1 MRALATQQGTTLFMN
16 LLAAWSLLLMRLSGQ
31 DDVVI
36 GVPSANRSQQ
46 ELEGLIGF
54 FVNTL
59 ALRMTRSAN
68 PTVASWLQQAL
79 HVALAAQEHQDL
91 PFDQVVEVLN
101 PPRSLAYSPVFQ
113 ALFAWEQHQD
123 SDLTLSGL
131 DVSVLQSSQ
140 PVAKFDLQL
149 ALSERDGQ
157 IVGGLEHASG
167 LYEPETVV
175 QMGEYLRR
183 ILTQMVEDSEQPLAT
198 VALLNTEQH
207 RQIVHDWNRTERDTS
222 RQPDCVTRF
231 EAIVQRVPNAV
242 ALLADEQALTYAE
255 LNQSANRL
263 AHYLIQQGVKP
274 EQRVGLCLER
284 SPQMVIGLLAIL
296 KAGAAYVPFDPAY
309 PAERLAFMFGDAAPT
324 LLLTQASLRADLP
337 QLRDT
342 LSICCLDV
350 DAQQWAQ
357 CSDCNP
363 HVPVSPGN
371 LAYVLYTSGS
381 TGRPKGVAHSR
392 AALDNLIA
400 WQLEQAPV
408 SQRVLQFA
416 SLNFDVSF
424 QEICSTLCQGGSLV
438 LMSETARKDL
448 ASLRPTLVAEGV
460 QRAFLPFAVFQQLA
474 GLSEADA
481 ARPAYGCEIVTAGEA
496 LLINDEL
503 RAFVCG
509 LGGAQLHNQ
518 YGPTETHVVS
528 QFSLNCDEAGQWP
541 DAPPIGRPIANAR
554 LYV

>member
-1 MRALATQQGTTLFMN
+1 
-16 LLAAWSLLLMRLSGQ
+16 
-31 DDVVI
+31 
-36 GVPSANRSQQ
+36 
-46 ELEGLIGF
+46 
-54 FVNTL
+54 
-59 ALRMTRSAN
+59 
-68 PTVASWLQQAL
+68 
-79 HVALAAQEHQDL
+79 
-91 PFDQVVEVLN
+91 
-101 PPRSLAYSPVFQ
+101 
-113 ALFAWEQHQD
+113 
-123 SDLTLSGL
+123 
-131 DVSVLQSSQ
+131 
-140 PVAKFDLQL
+140 
-149 ALSERDGQ
+149 
-157 IVGGLEHASG
+157 
-167 LYEPETVV
+167 
-175 QMGEYLRR
+175 
-183 ILTQMVEDSEQPLAT
+183 
-198 VALLNTEQH
+198 
-207 RQIVHDWNRTERDTS
+207 
-222 RQPDCVTRF
+222 
-231 EAIVQRVPNAV
+231 
-242 ALLADEQALTYAE
+242 
-255 LNQSANRL
+255 
-263 AHYLIQQGVKP
+263 
-274 EQRVGLCLER
+274 
-284 SPQMVIGLLAIL
+284 
-296 KAGAAYVPFDPAY
+296 
-309 PAERLAFMFGDAAPT
+309 MFGDAAPT

-460 QRAFLPFAVFQQLA
+460 QRAFLPFAVLQQLA

-554 LYV
+554 LYVLDGDLNPVPVGVAGELYIAGTCLARGYLNRSALSAE